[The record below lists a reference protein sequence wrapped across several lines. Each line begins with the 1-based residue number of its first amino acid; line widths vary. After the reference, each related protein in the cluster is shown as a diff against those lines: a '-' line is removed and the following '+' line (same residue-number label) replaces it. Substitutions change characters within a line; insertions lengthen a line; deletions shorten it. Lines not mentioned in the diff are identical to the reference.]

1 MNERAS
7 SSNKGAAM
15 TAITFDGAAPH
26 YSVASRFRKLPLR
39 AVAVAGVA
47 VLAMA
52 AGAAW
57 IAMPASSVSTD
68 DAYVK
73 ADSTIVAPKVQ
84 GLIAEILVH
93 DNQSVE
99 AGQPLIRIDGEDYQQ
114 ALSGAE
120 ADVAFAE
127 AALTQQS
134 AQERLASANVLA
146 ARAAIRSA
154 DAESARAAADWN
166 RFEALATNGS
176 VARREAEQKR
186 ASALTATADVDKSRA
201 SLAAS
206 QQQVAAIVSSRGQL
220 TAAREKA
227 KAALSLARQNLDHTV
242 ITAPVAGIVG
252 DRQAQ
257 VGEYVQPGTR
267 LMTIVPMDT
276 VYFVANFKETQTAR
290 MFVGQHAEIRVDA
303 LPGKVIEGE
312 VESFAPASGS
322 EFSLLPYEPATGN
335 FTRIVQRVPVRIET
349 RPISKRHCA
358 LVARLTRA
366 IALSALFARFVVLFL
381 RGRLSAQFG
390 DFLCH
395 DFGSFRNE
403 AVQQGDFLIAVV

>member
-1 MNERAS
+1 
-7 SSNKGAAM
+7 M
-15 TAITFDGAAPH
+15 TAITFDRAAPH
-26 YSVASRFRKLPLR
+26 FAVASRFRKLPLR
-39 AVAVAGVA
+39 AMAVAGIA

-57 IAMPASSVSTD
+57 IAMPPSSVSTD

-84 GLIAEILVH
+84 GLIAEILVR

-99 AGQPLIRIDGEDYQQ
+99 AGQPLIRIDAEDYQQ
-114 ALSGAE
+114 AVSAAE

-127 AALTQQS
+127 AALAQQS

-166 RFEALATNGS
+166 RFEALAQNGS
-176 VARREAEQKR
+176 VARRDAEQKR
-186 ASALTATADVDKSRA
+186 ASALTAAADVDKNRA
-201 SLAAS
+201 SLTAS
-206 QQQVAAIVSSRGQL
+206 QQQVSAIASSRGQL

-227 KAALSLARQNLDHTV
+227 KAALSLARQNLGHT
-242 ITAPVAGIVG
+242 IIAAPVAGIVG

-276 VYFVANFKETQTAR
+276 VYVVANFKETQTAR
-290 MFVGQHAEIRVDA
+290 MQAGQHAEIRVDA
-303 LPGKVIEGE
+303 LPGKVVEGE

-335 FTRIVQRVPVRIET
+335 FTRIVQRVPMRIRLLSGQLDLERL
-349 RPISKRHCA
+349 RPG
-358 LVARLTRA
+358 
-366 IALSALFARFVVLFL
+366 LSANVTMDLSPGSLAR
-381 RGRLSAQFG
+381 
-390 DFLCH
+390 
-395 DFGSFRNE
+395 
-403 AVQQGDFLIAVV
+403 AVAKFHRATRQQEPTPTAKRDM